1 MAKLKPWY
9 QVVTP
14 REDLRENRPMD
25 ASEFA
30 VHLDHIREK
39 RDNVS
44 ADYLDPKRFFER
56 TFLTGALLDLSAQV
70 MRRLSGVTVET
81 SAVFNMA
88 TQFGGG
94 KTHSLTTLFHLAS
107 NGAKAKDWKGVDRI
121 LEKSGIKQIPQAR
134 VATFVGTEFD
144 AVSGRGGG
152 GEPLRRTP
160 WGEIAWQLGGQAGF
174 DVVAEHDAKGVAPA
188 GDAIG
193 KLLGDKPALILI
205 DELMNYITKARKLDM
220 RDQFYAFLQSLC
232 EETRAHKDVVICVSI
247 PASLDLEMSPEDVRD
262 FQSLKKL
269 LDRLGKAIMMS
280 ADTEIAEIIRRRL
293 FEWDLLDIE
302 ADKVATAY
310 SDWVVDHAQ
319 ELSGIDPDT
328 AKEKFKSCYP
338 FHPSVLS
345 VFERK
350 WQSLPRFQRTRGVLR
365 LLALWVAHAY
375 QDEHRKAMK
384 EPLITLGSAPLED
397 PIFRAAMFEQLGSN
411 ELEVPVATDIAGKK
425 DAHANRLDR
434 EAPDA
439 IKKQSLHRKV
449 AAAIFF
455 ESNGGMSQAKAEA
468 SLPEIRAAVGSPD
481 LNLVD
486 VDNVIEGLIGA
497 CYYLVWD
504 RNRYRFGLTPN
515 LNQILVTRRG
525 SVQPKDITDRIK
537 KETQELFEKGPSRNQ
552 IDRKYFPDRSNDVP
566 NRPLLTL
573 VPLGL
578 ENTVSDKA
586 TEQLMETIIR
596 DCGNTGR
603 TYKSAVIF
611 AVADTTEAIHDAT
624 RDVLA
629 WESIE
634 DDSDTCKQL
643 DDAQKNLLKRNF
655 GRAKTDMK
663 ESIWRSYRYLYLL
676 GKDNKLR
683 PIDLGQITSSMAAS
697 LVELYVNELSRTD
710 EITPGVG
717 ANKLLKYWPPALT
730 EWSIKG
736 VRDAFFSSP
745 QLPRLLNADA
755 IKRTIADG
763 VGQGVFGYATKESS
777 GQFKLLRF
785 NESMNEADVDVSDDF
800 YILKAED
807 AKKLLEPP
815 KLSHLS
821 VRPADVVLKPTEKA
835 SFSASGTDQYGQPVK
850 LSSVTWHSTGG
861 SIDSAGLYVAE
872 GSPGQYTVK
881 VESNGLEGIAEVRIV
896 PDSTPNPDNGGGKK
910 KDDNYERQPVICW
923 EGTVPPQKW
932 MNFYTKVLSRFAS
945 MPGLSIRV
953 TFEVPAD
960 GEQAKA
966 KIDEAKSGIKELG
979 LDGEVDLQ

>member
-1 MAKLKPWY
+1 MSKLKPWY

-44 ADYLDPKRFFER
+44 ADYLDPARFFER
-56 TFLTGALLDLSAQV
+56 TFLTGALLDLASQV
-70 MRRLSGVTVET
+70 VRRLSGITVET

-94 KTHSLTTLFHLAS
+94 KTHALTTLFHLAS
-107 NGAKAKDWKGVDRI
+107 HGEQAKSWKGIDRI
-121 LEKSGIKQIPQAR
+121 LAKAAVRQIPKAR

-144 AVSGRGGG
+144 AVKGRGGG
-152 GEPLRRTP
+152 GEPQRKTP

-174 DVVAEHDAKGVAPA
+174 DIVAEHDAKGVAPG
-188 GDAIG
+188 GDAIREI
-193 KLLGDKPALILI
+193 LGDQPALILI
-205 DELMNYITKARKLDM
+205 DELMNYITKARRLDL
-220 RDQFYAFLQSLC
+220 RDQFFVFLQSLC
-232 EETRAHKDVVICVSI
+232 EEIRAHNNVVVCVSI
-247 PASLDLEMSPEDVRD
+247 PASVDLEMSPEDVRD

-293 FEWDLLDIE
+293 FEWDLMDVE
-302 ADKVATAY
+302 ASKVATGY
-310 SDWVVDHAQ
+310 SDWAIEHAQ

-328 AKEKFKSCYP
+328 AKETFKSCYP

-411 ELEVPVATDIAGKK
+411 ELEVPVTTDIAGKR
-425 DAHANRLDR
+425 DAHAIRLDR
-434 EAPDA
+434 EAPEA
-439 IKKQSLHRKV
+439 IKKASLHRKV

-468 SLPEIRAAVGSPD
+468 SLPEIRAAVGSPE

-486 VDNVIEGLIGA
+486 VDNVLEGLVGT

-504 RNRYRFGLTPN
+504 RNRYRFGLSPN

-525 SVQPKDITDRIK
+525 AVQAKEILERIK
-537 KETQELFEKGPSRNQ
+537 KETQELFDKGPTRQQ
-552 IDRKYFPDRSNDVP
+552 IDRKYFPERSNDVP
-566 NRPLLTL
+566 NRPVLTL

-578 ENTVSDKA
+578 DHSVGERA
-586 TEQLMETIIR
+586 TEQLMETILR
-596 DCGNTGR
+596 DCGNSGR

-611 AVADTTEAIHDAT
+611 AVPDSNEAIQDAT

-629 WESIE
+629 WDAIE
-634 DDSDTCKQL
+634 EDSDTRKQL
-643 DDAQKNLLKRNF
+643 DEAQDRLLKRNA
-655 GRAKTDMK
+655 GRAKADLK
-663 ESIWRSYRYLYLL
+663 EAIWRSYRYLYLL

-683 PIDLGQITSSMAAS
+683 QVDLGQITSSMASS

-710 EITPGVG
+710 EITLGVG

-730 EWSIKG
+730 EWSTKG
-736 VRDAFFSSP
+736 VRDAFFSAP
-745 QLPRLLNADA
+745 QLPRLLDADA
-755 IKRTIADG
+755 IKRTISDG
-763 VGQGVFGYATKESS
+763 VGQGVLGYATKDSS
-777 GQFKLLRF
+777 GQLKLTHF
-785 NESMNEADVDVSDDF
+785 NESLHEADVDLADDVF
-800 YILKAED
+800 VLKAED
-807 AKKLLEPP
+807 ARRLLEPP
-815 KLSHLS
+815 RLDRIT
-821 VRPADVVLKPTEKA
+821 VRPGDVQLKPTEQA
-835 SFSASGTDQYGQPVK
+835 SFSCSGIDQYGQPFKVAGPRW
-850 LSSVTWHSTGG
+850 SATGG
-861 SIDSAGLYVAE
+861 TIGADGMYVAE
-872 GSPGQYTVK
+872 SSPGFYMVK
-881 VESNGLEGIAEVRIV
+881 AESSGLEGIAEIRIASQ
-896 PDSTPNPDNGGGKK
+896 PQIGPSD
-910 KDDNYERQPVICW
+910 KDDGDPSSTIKAIRWQGE
-923 EGTVPPQKW
+923 VPQQKW
-932 MNFYTKVLSRFAS
+932 MNFYTKVLSRFATTE
-945 MPGLSIRV
+945 GLKIKVS
-953 TFEVPAD
+953 FEVPAGGD
-960 GEQAKA
+960 QSRAKS
-966 KIDEAKSGIKELG
+966 DEAKSGLKELG
-979 LDGEVDLQ
+979 LDDNIDLS